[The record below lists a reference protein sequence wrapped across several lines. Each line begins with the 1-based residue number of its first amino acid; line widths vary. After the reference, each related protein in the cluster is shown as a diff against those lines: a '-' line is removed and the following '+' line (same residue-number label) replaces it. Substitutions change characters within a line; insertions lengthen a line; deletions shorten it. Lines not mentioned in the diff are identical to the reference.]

1 MSEAGD
7 RGFLFRTSGLALLIL
22 AVWQLGEAG
31 GVLAAKGQL
40 LANREAMVKL
50 APLFLLG
57 LFSTRTAS
65 YEAKCGTGRWFS
77 ISESWIF
84 SGGSNLRV
92 GSSTSRGG
100 VSSRRTGESV
110 GETSWAL
117 RDRLQDV
124 EGKMAQ
130 LDRDSAQGGELS
142 EGAADSRRRDVE
154 NKNRK
159 DCARWKSCG

>member
-57 LFSTRTAS
+57 LFFLRGPLPMRRSVARVA
-65 YEAKCGTGRWFS
+65 GFQ
-77 ISESWIF
+77 F
-84 SGGSNLRV
+84 LNLGFLV
-92 GSSTSRGG
+92 AAVIYGLAAVPLG
-100 VSSRRTGESV
+100 VEFP
-110 GETSWAL
+110 L
-117 RDRLQDV
+117 
-124 EGKMAQ
+124 
-130 LDRDSAQGGELS
+130 
-142 EGAADSRRRDVE
+142 
-154 NKNRK
+154 
-159 DCARWKSCG
+159 